1 MILSLFLLSRVY
13 TVASVLD
20 LLPDTC
26 VYYFSGALVFLE
38 YSRSHVRGYLP
49 SRCLPFPFLQPWSSA
64 SIPGRVAVFVVSS
77 TDGEKSQGVFVIK

>member
-20 LLPDTC
+20 LLLDTC
-26 VYYFSGALVFLE
+26 VYYFPVTLVFLE
-38 YSRSHVRGYLP
+38 YSKSHVP

-64 SIPGRVAVFVVSS
+64 SIPGRAAVFVVSS
-77 TDGEKSQGVFVIK
+77 TDGEKSQGFL